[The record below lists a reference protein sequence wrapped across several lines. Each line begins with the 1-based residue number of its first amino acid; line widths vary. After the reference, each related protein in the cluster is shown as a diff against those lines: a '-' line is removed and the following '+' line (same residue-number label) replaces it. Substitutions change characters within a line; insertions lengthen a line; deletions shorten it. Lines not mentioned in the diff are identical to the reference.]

1 MGGGSKRVVVSERRL
16 VMGNASGVVPGRR
29 LGLGPRA
36 SFSGGVLTD
45 LKTLAK
51 SRLGS
56 PDGALG
62 DFGFSSPSRQTPDEA
77 TKVATIMKRAA
88 TREARHTMRRDRRDN
103 SPYSYAPNMAS
114 QRAGVRVGILLLA
127 GVAFAAGACANLL
140 GIDDRS
146 IDPTLDGGGAGGS
159 GATSGVGS
167 GASESSGVS
176 TTSGDTSGTVVS
188 SGSLTSSGGSGA
200 IASGSTTSSG
210 IASGA
215 SSGGTSGSGT
225 ANGSGTSSGGGSGT
239 SSGSVS
245 MPDAGADSQPVD
257 NCPDP
262 CVLATKLN
270 HPFQM
275 TSDATRVYWT
285 EFGDD
290 IGTANGFVKSCPLT
304 GCGTGA
310 MVYSQAQINPRGIAV
325 DAQNVYWGS
334 ASYGAVNGAIW
345 SCALT
350 GCTSPT
356 KLASAGIPYGVWVD
370 TTYVYWVDNDDGSV
384 HRILKPNNGDKVL
397 YDGGDYATGFPVS
410 EPQQCVSDGTFV
422 YLNDYFGDVYR
433 VPVAGGDPFLMASG
447 AQAGGWPLAIDA
459 TYVYFG
465 DSGFLYRMLKTSAF
479 GKGTVIATGISDP
492 DTIVIDPATNTVYW
506 ADWGSGNA
514 DDGTVGKVG
523 VNGMNQTVL
532 ASSLQTPEAV
542 TVSGSYVFW
551 LSNGTLDTVNG
562 GALAKSG
569 SLMRTAK

>member
-1 MGGGSKRVVVSERRL
+1 M
-16 VMGNASGVVPGRR
+16 
-29 LGLGPRA
+29 
-36 SFSGGVLTD
+36 
-45 LKTLAK
+45 
-51 SRLGS
+51 
-56 PDGALG
+56 AL
-62 DFGFSSPSRQTPDEA
+62 
-77 TKVATIMKRAA
+77 
-88 TREARHTMRRDRRDN
+88 
-103 SPYSYAPNMAS
+103 
-114 QRAGVRVGILLLA
+114 QRAGVRVGILLL
-127 GVAFAAGACANLL
+127 GAFALTGAACANLL

-146 IDPTLDGGGAGGS
+146 IDPEIDEGGIGGSGSLTGAGSGVSAGSGVTATSGTAS
-159 GATSGVGS
+159 GATSGTGGAGSLAASGASGATGS
-167 GASESSGVS
+167 GATAGSGSS
-176 TTSGDTSGTVVS
+176 TTGGSGAASGSGTSASGMS
-188 SGSLTSSGGSGA
+188 SGSLAGA
-200 IASGSTTSSG
+200 
-210 IASGA
+210 
-215 SSGGTSGSGT
+215 
-225 ANGSGTSSGGGSGT
+225 
-239 SSGSVS
+239 
-245 MPDAGADSQPVD
+245 DAGADAQPV
-257 NCPDP
+257 NTCPDP

-275 TSDATRVYWT
+275 TSDASRVYWT

-310 MVYSQAQINPRGIAV
+310 TVHAQAQMNPRGIVV

-334 ASYGAVNGAIW
+334 ATYGAINGAIW

-356 KLASAGIPYGVWVD
+356 KLAGAGIPYGVWVD
-370 TTYVYWVDNDDGSV
+370 ATYVYWVDNDDGSV

-397 YDGGDYATGFPVS
+397 YDGGDYATGLPID

-422 YLNDYFGDVYR
+422 YLDDYFGDVYR

-447 AQAGGWPLAIDA
+447 AQPGGWPLAIDA

-465 DSGFLYRMLKTSAF
+465 DSGNLFRMLKTSAF
-479 GKGTVIATGISDP
+479 TKGTVFATGISDP
-492 DTIVIDPATNTVYW
+492 VGIVIDPATSIVYW

-523 VNGMNQTVL
+523 TNGMKQTIL

-551 LSNGTLDTVNG
+551 LSNGTLDKVNG

-569 SLMRTAK
+569 SLMRMAK